1 MEVRVWQKE
10 QSFEDFELLEP
21 VSGTSCGVS
30 GWTSLGFECPGE
42 VGLVQ
47 WYGTSAYNVFVKIAN
62 GEIEK
67 AETRHFQN
75 WKDKEVFERTGLI
88 AVALRMFFETLQQE
102 FNHHVDEFRG
112 EVAFAKQTEELDRI
126 KRDDPES
133 LIQNM

>member
-1 MEVRVWQKE
+1 MAERTE
-10 QSFEDFELLEP
+10 FEDFELLEP
-21 VSGTSCGVS
+21 APGLAAVSPDGLH
-30 GWTSLGFECPGE
+30 LGLNAQEKL
-42 VGLVQ
+42 VLVQ